1 MCLIL
6 IAYQADPRYPLV
18 VAANRDEFFVRPSA
32 QADFWS
38 DENSTQQVLAGRDLV
53 AGGTWLGI
61 SRSGR
66 FAAVT
71 NIRDPSQTEARPR
84 SRGELT
90 RDFLTGEETPQQYCD
105 SLKTNFGEFAG
116 YNLLLGDRNSLVYV
130 NNQEAKIWEM
140 EAGIHGLSNGLLNS
154 SWPKVDRG
162 KQNLKNL
169 LQREQQLRTDDL
181 ITMMSD
187 RTQAPDA
194 DLPDTGVPIELE
206 RKLSSAFIQNTERHY
221 GTLCSSAIIFDDSG
235 EIRFSEQNYDE
246 SGAKIEGHFFHLQ
259 TSK

>member
-1 MCLIL
+1 MCLII

-18 VAANRDEFFVRPSA
+18 VAANRDEFFTRASA
-32 QADFWS
+32 QADFWA
-38 DENSTQQVLAGRDLV
+38 DEISTQQVLAGRDLV

-71 NIRDPSQTEARPR
+71 NIRDPSQTQPKPR

-90 RDFLTGEETPQQYCD
+90 KNFLLGEETAQQYSD
-105 SLKTNFGEFAG
+105 TLKSSFAEFAG
-116 YNLLLGDRNSLVYV
+116 YNLLIGDRSSLIYV
-130 NNQEAKIWEM
+130 NNQEENVC
-140 EAGIHGLSNGLLNS
+140 EVEPGIHGLSNGLLNS
-154 SWPKVDRG
+154 SWPKVSQG
-162 KQNLKNL
+162 KQKLESL
-169 LQREQQLRTDDL
+169 LNRKQTLRTDEL

-187 RTQAPDA
+187 REQARDT

-206 RKLSSAFIQNTERHY
+206 RKLSSAFIQNSERHY
-221 GTLCSSAIIFDDSG
+221 GTLCSSAIIFDEPG

-246 SGAKIEGHFFHLQ
+246 SGEKTESHFYYLQ
-259 TSK
+259 GN